1 MSRTVVVTG
10 SASGIGQATAALLG
24 ARGDRV
30 VGVDLR
36 DADVCADLS
45 TPAGRA
51 EAVSEV
57 RALAPS
63 VDAVVACAGLS
74 GNSPAVVAVNFF
86 GVTEFV
92 TGLLPA
98 LTGSPA
104 PRVAV
109 VASSVAVHASDDA
122 LRDACLASNEHT
134 ALERAAE
141 LDAAGEG
148 FAIYPGSKDALA
160 RWVRRESVTQAWA
173 GAGIPL
179 NAIAPGVVRTPMT
192 EQLFKDPRMIAA
204 ADQALPM
211 PLNGHQEPEV
221 LASALAF
228 IVSEENTHIT
238 GQVVFC
244 DGGGEA
250 VNRGAEVF

>member
-1 MSRTVVVTG
+1 MSRNVVVTG
-10 SASGIGQATAALLG
+10 SASGIGQATASLL
-24 ARGDRV
+24 ASRGDHV
-30 VGVDLR
+30 IGVDLR
-36 DADVCADLS
+36 EADVTADLS
-45 TPAGRA
+45 TPEGRA
-51 EAVSEV
+51 EAVAGV

-63 VDAVVACAGLS
+63 VDAVVACAGIS
-74 GNSPAVVAVNFF
+74 GNSPAVVAINFF

-98 LTGSPA
+98 LSASSA

-109 VASSVAVHASDDA
+109 VASSVAVHASDVA
-122 LRDACLASNEHT
+122 LGDACLAGDEES
-134 ALERAAE
+134 ALKRAVELEAE
-141 LDAAGEG
+141 GRG
-148 FAIYPGSKDALA
+148 SAIYPGSKAALA
-160 RWVRRESVTQAWA
+160 RWVRRESVTPAFA

-179 NAIAPGVVRTPMT
+179 NAVAPGIVRTPMSAAI
-192 EQLFKDPRMIAA
+192 LADPRMVAV

-211 PLNGHQEPEV
+211 PLNGHQGPEV

-228 IVSEENTHIT
+228 LVAQENTHIT

-250 VNRGAEVF
+250 VNRGASTF